1 MRIKNTVTLLFA
13 LITLNVSA
21 QIRVPDVGDGWK
33 AKVDSAIELVH
44 KTDSISHM
52 ILTDN
57 CHEIEYIV
65 GDRSTCKLPN
75 TIAINTKDLELGSI
89 NNIAAV
95 LVHESH
101 HLLYYHQHIRLDNNL
116 EEYLCYLREY
126 EFLCK
131 LPDTED
137 WLFKSCI
144 NRLLYY
150 RALICRQT
158 GNK

>member
-1 MRIKNTVTLLFA
+1 MRIKNTIILVFTLIA
-13 LITLNVSA
+13 LNGSA
-21 QIRVPDVGDGWK
+21 QIKVPDVGDGWK
-33 AKVDSAIELVH
+33 ARVDSAIELIH
-44 KTDSISHM
+44 KTDSVSYQ
-52 ILTDN
+52 ILIDN
-57 CHEIEYIV
+57 CFEIEYIV
-65 GDRSTCKLPN
+65 GDRSACKLPN
-75 TIAINTKDLELGSI
+75 TIAINTKDLEIGSI

-101 HLLYYHQHIRLDNNL
+101 HLHYYNQHLRFDNNL

-137 WLFKSCI
+137 WLFKNCI
-144 NRLLYY
+144 NQLLYY
-150 RALICRQT
+150 RALVCKPT

>member
-1 MRIKNTVTLLFA
+1 MRFKNTIIAALL
-13 LITLNVSA
+13 LMSIGVRA
-21 QIRVPDVGDGWK
+21 QIKIPDVGDGWK
-33 AKVDSAIELVH
+33 AKVESAIELVH
-44 KTDSISHM
+44 KTDSVSYKVIMS
-52 ILTDN
+52 N
-57 CHEIEYIV
+57 CKDIEYIV

-95 LVHESH
+95 LVHEAH
-101 HLLYYHQHIRLDNNL
+101 HLLYYNQMLRFDPDL

-137 WLFKSCI
+137 WLFKNCI
-144 NRLLYY
+144 NQLLHY
-150 RALICRQT
+150 RGQVCKT
-158 GNK
+158 PGNK